1 MSGKKPTTRNTTVW
15 SDVKSPASVV
25 GMFRWLG
32 EKGRGS
38 KSRMELAPSG
48 GPQYE
53 MRYEEEKG
61 SRRLWEEENGFEKNI
76 KVFLLRQE
84 MKRANKASSL
94 A

>member
-1 MSGKKPTTRNTTVW
+1 
-15 SDVKSPASVV
+15 
-25 GMFRWLG
+25 
-32 EKGRGS
+32 
-38 KSRMELAPSG
+38 MELAPSG